1 MLRGD
6 LIAGIAATA
15 YNAGAARFGGRLRD
29 AADRDDRGRPTE
41 RARHPEQ
48 WFRGYSFLG

>member
-15 YNAGAARFGGRLRD
+15 NNAGRRAPSGAAVEP
-29 AADRDDRGRPTE
+29 RGAVGCGWGLNRTSCP
-41 RARHPEQ
+41 
-48 WFRGYSFLG
+48 LGIGVA